1 MKTLV
6 SYDIVENKIRRK
18 IFEACK
24 DYGLV
29 HVQYSLFFGDLAHNR
44 REELYQR
51 IRKILGRKEGKILIC
66 PICDKDLRLLKAIEV
81 SVNLPAEANDGA
93 VEYVAQ
99 GRKKARV
106 G

>member
-81 SVNLPAEANDGA
+81 SVDLPAEAAEGT
-93 VEYVAQ
+93 VEYRTQ
-99 GRKKARV
+99 GRKKARA